1 MQVDLK
7 EVLSVIVT
15 TDIEK
20 AEWYEANSP
29 YYLGWERGILDSI
42 AVLRKKYD
50 FHDDWAIDELE
61 IRVSPSEDGSYY
73 ELIGE
78 EDSE

>member
-20 AEWYEANSP
+20 AEWYEVNSP
-29 YYLGWERGILDSI
+29 YYVGWERGILDSVAI
-42 AVLRKKYD
+42 LRKKYD
-50 FHDDWAIDELE
+50 FHDDLGIVEAEKE
-61 IRVSPSEDGSYY
+61 KV
-73 ELIGE
+73 
-78 EDSE
+78 